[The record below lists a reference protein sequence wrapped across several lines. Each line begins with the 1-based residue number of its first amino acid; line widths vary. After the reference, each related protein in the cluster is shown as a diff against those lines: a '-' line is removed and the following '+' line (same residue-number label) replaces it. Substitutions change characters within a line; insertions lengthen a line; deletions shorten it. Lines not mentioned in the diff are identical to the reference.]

1 MHAFTVVLSGYLM
14 QFKKC
19 HKISTVT
26 HVSIEHTTLSYCTST
41 KVATCNMENE
51 TGPVDLGDA
60 LYFKG
65 KTLREQTTSRVLVVN
80 STITRPS

>member
-1 MHAFTVVLSGYLM
+1 
-14 QFKKC
+14 
-19 HKISTVT
+19 
-26 HVSIEHTTLSYCTST
+26 
-41 KVATCNMENE
+41 MENE

-80 STITRPS
+80 STITRPSWILSSQVFGEGGGDEGG